1 MPIQVLS
8 CNSVLGSCCSSNI
21 LVVLLSVAKR
31 VFQMIQIIVPIL
43 LILGSTIHLVKR
55 VNNPD
60 MKNGTKNFIN
70 MYIAAIIVF
79 FLPVIVDAALGLLP
93 NSFSVTACWKKAKT
107 MDETLHVSSSS
118 YQNPYSEDNKKSSIY
133 VKPDDYEKGEKKASV
148 SGFDFLGLFN
158 NNSNN
163 TSNNNSSKT
172 YTSTGAGN
180 GSAKGK
186 EIVNYALS
194 FVGKSYAY
202 GGSWNGELPYTS
214 TDCSGFVQGV
224 FKHFGIRLTRSTYSQ
239 WNDKSSYSLVRDGE
253 EIKAGDLV
261 MYNGHVAI
269 LTGNGREIV
278 HAKGRKWGIV
288 VDKDYRSS
296 SSKSILGIMRIN
308 GVN

>member
-1 MPIQVLS
+1 MPIQILS
-8 CNSVLGSCCSSNI
+8 CDSVLGSCCNSNT

-31 VFQMIQIIVPIL
+31 IFQLIQIIIPIL

-55 VNNPD
+55 VNDPD
-60 MKNGTKNFIN
+60 MKNGTKKFIN

-79 FLPVIVDAALGLLP
+79 FLPVIMNAVLGLLP
-93 NSFSVTACWKKAKT
+93 DSFSVTACWKNAKN
-107 MDETLHVSSSS
+107 MGETLHVSKVS
-118 YQNPYSEDNKKSSIY
+118 YQNPYSNGKEDDKGGRSTIF
-133 VKPDDYEKGEKKASV
+133 VDPDHYEKGEKAKV
-148 SGFDFLGLFN
+148 SEFDFFGLFN
-158 NNSNN
+158 K
-163 TSNNNSSKT
+163 NSSNT

-186 EIVNYALS
+186 AIVNYALS
-194 FVGKSYAY
+194 LVGKPYSF
-202 GGSWNGELPYTS
+202 GGYWNGELPYTS

-224 FKHFGIRLTRSTYSQ
+224 YKHFGIKLTRSTYTQ
-239 WNDKSSYSLVRDGE
+239 WADRSSYTLVKNGE
-253 EIKAGDLV
+253 EIRAGDLV

-269 LTGNGREIV
+269 LTGNGGEIV

-288 VDKDYRSS
+288 VDSDYRKS

>member
-1 MPIQVLS
+1 MMPIQILS
-8 CNSVLGSCCSSNI
+8 CDSVLGSCCNSNT

-31 VFQMIQIIVPIL
+31 IFQLIQIIVPIL

-55 VNNPD
+55 VNDPD
-60 MKNGTKNFIN
+60 MKNGTKKFVN

-79 FLPVIVDAALGLLP
+79 FLPVIVDAGLGLLP
-93 NSFSVTACWKKAKT
+93 NSFSVTACWKNAKN
-107 MDETLHVSSSS
+107 MGETLHVSKVS
-118 YQNPYSEDNKKSSIY
+118 YQNPYSEGDDDNDGRSTIY
-133 VKPDDYEKGEKKASV
+133 VKPDDYEKGKKATV

-158 NNSNN
+158 NSNSSSSSNN
-163 TSNNNSSKT
+163 

-186 EIVNYALS
+186 DIVNYALS
-194 FVGKSYAY
+194 LVGKSYSF
-202 GGSWNGELPYTS
+202 GGYWNGELPYTP

-224 FKHFGIRLTRSTYSQ
+224 FKHSGIKLTRSTYTQ
-239 WNDKSSYSLVRDGE
+239 WADKSSYTLVKNGE
-253 EIKAGDLV
+253 EIRAGDLV

-288 VDKDYRSS
+288 VDSDYRSS
-296 SSKSILGIMRIN
+296 SSKSILGIMRIK